1 MYSIKI
7 KPSTMAGEIF
17 DVIQIKEIQVKIY
30 KNATIV
36 WATLKSPKMD
46 VIASGKIEL
55 TDDEYNDWGHSDD
68 HIKEILL
75 KRMNIEEV

>member
-17 DVIQIKEIQVKIY
+17 DIIQIKEVQVKLH
-30 KNATIV
+30 KTATIV
-36 WATLKSPKMD
+36 WTALKSPTMGT
-46 VIASGKIEL
+46 VASGKIEL
-55 TDDEYNDWGHSDD
+55 TADEYNDWGHSDD

-75 KRMNIEEV
+75 KRMDVEEV